1 MKGTIHGYLLA
12 ILLLAPAMAAA
23 QPAGTKITKEQA
35 TKAALEQ
42 IPGKVTDVTIETKAR
57 QECLRRRDPV
67 AGSGREG
74 RPRRHG
80 VRKGYR
86 HRMRWDA
93 ILTRFVIGEDSVMR
107 KTICAGLFAVLF
119 APVMAAAQ
127 APKGLGTEEFG
138 MSPRELVQAIE
149 KTEQLIARCMAD
161 QGFQYIAADHNT
173 VRAGMSADKSLPGL
187 SEEEF
192 VSRYGFGVSTFYT
205 GLPPQLSTGYN
216 PARVGLG
223 DRNVQIF
230 RKLSSADQVAY
241 NRALLGD
248 DLSSTF
254 AVALETED
262 LSRTGGCTRKAL
274 TETFK
279 PDQLKASHYNP
290 QDALINKDPRM
301 KAALEFWQ
309 REMKKAGFEYGHP
322 DEIEPDLRNRLSA
335 LTEGGKLLVSKMSAD
350 QKAALRK
357 LQDFERLVAAKGF
370 KMSEDMLKPIEEKIQ
385 EELFSRKVQ

>member
-1 MKGTIHGYLLA
+1 
-12 ILLLAPAMAAA
+12 
-23 QPAGTKITKEQA
+23 
-35 TKAALEQ
+35 
-42 IPGKVTDVTIETKAR
+42 
-57 QECLRRRDPV
+57 
-67 AGSGREG
+67 
-74 RPRRHG
+74 
-80 VRKGYR
+80 
-86 HRMRWDA
+86 
-93 ILTRFVIGEDSVMR
+93 
-107 KTICAGLFAVLF
+107 
-119 APVMAAAQ
+119 
-127 APKGLGTEEFG
+127 

-149 KTEQLIARCMAD
+149 KTEGLIAQCMRE

-173 VRAGMSADKSLPGL
+173 VRAGMSADKQLPGL

-192 VSRYGFGVSTFYT
+192 ISRHGFGVSTFYT
-205 GLPPQLSTGYN
+205 GLPPQLSTGYS

-223 DRNVQIF
+223 ERNVQIF
-230 RKLSSADQVAY
+230 RKLSPADQVAY

-248 DLSSTF
+248 DVFSTF

-274 TETFK
+274 AENFK

-301 KAALEFWQ
+301 KAALGFWQ

-322 DEIEPDLRNRLSA
+322 DEIEPDLRNRLAA
-335 LTEGGKLLVSKMSAD
+335 LTEGGKLLASKMSQD

-357 LQDFERLVAAKGF
+357 LQDYERLVAAKSH
-370 KMSEDMLKPIEEKIQ
+370 KMQEEVLTPVEEKIQ